1 MNRLITFIVILTFW
15 LFWSGMFDVFH
26 ITLGLISTL
35 IVVNWTGNMFV
46 ETKQDFSTRVREWL
60 RFEKYALWLLWQ
72 IILANIQVF
81 KLAFHPNLLNMLDPK
96 LITFKSN
103 LKGDVAKFIYAQSIT
118 LTPGTVTVS
127 VRDDEFKVHA
137 INNEAATGL
146 PGEMEE
152 RIHKIYE
159 GRKHG

>member
-1 MNRLITFIVILTFW
+1 
-15 LFWSGMFDVFH
+15 
-26 ITLGLISTL
+26 
-35 IVVNWTGNMFV
+35 MFV